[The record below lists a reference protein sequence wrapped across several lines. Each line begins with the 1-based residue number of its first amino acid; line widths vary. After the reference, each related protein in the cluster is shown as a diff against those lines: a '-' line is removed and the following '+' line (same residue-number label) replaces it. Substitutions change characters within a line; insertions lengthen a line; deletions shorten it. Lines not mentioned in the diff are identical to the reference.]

1 LQEFTSATFFFGK
14 TKNEEKKEK
23 EKRKNWWKVAKNTE
37 NTKQPKV

>member
-1 LQEFTSATFFFGK
+1 LQEFTSATFFSEK
-14 TKNEEKKEK
+14 PKMKKKKEK